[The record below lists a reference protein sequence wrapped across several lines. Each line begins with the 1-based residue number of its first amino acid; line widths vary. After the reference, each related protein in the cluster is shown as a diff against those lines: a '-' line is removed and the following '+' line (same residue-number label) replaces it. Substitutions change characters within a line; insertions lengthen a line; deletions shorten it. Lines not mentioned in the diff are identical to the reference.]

1 MHVLKGCYEE
11 CLLFLWLAVNA
22 SVVVNFLV
30 VSQFVL
36 NTADVY
42 LKHLQNQQ
50 TLGRNIRERETYEVN
65 SLMSSSPL
73 SKLSFPSTSSISLK

>member
-1 MHVLKGCYEE
+1 MLKGCYEV
-11 CLLFLWLAVNA
+11 CLLFLWLAMNA
-22 SVVVNFLV
+22 SVVVNFLI
-30 VSQFVL
+30 VSQFIL

-42 LKHLQNQQ
+42 LTYLQNHQ
-50 TLGRNIRERETYEVN
+50 TLGKNKKERETYEVN

>member
-1 MHVLKGCYEE
+1 MHVLEGCYEE

-42 LKHLQNQQ
+42 LKHLQN
-50 TLGRNIRERETYEVN
+50 Y
-65 SLMSSSPL
+65 
-73 SKLSFPSTSSISLK
+73 

>member
-1 MHVLKGCYEE
+1 MHVLKGYYEV

-30 VSQFVL
+30 VSQFIL

-42 LKHLQNQQ
+42 LKHLQN
-50 TLGRNIRERETYEVN
+50 Y
-65 SLMSSSPL
+65 
-73 SKLSFPSTSSISLK
+73 